1 MNPAKQNMI
10 RIAVSMKVEVLVG
23 FSSVRSEM
31 VEGERSTAEIGWCY
45 SYLLSFRRHMRRV
58 ISTC

>member
-1 MNPAKQNMI
+1 MI

-31 VEGERSTAEIGWCY
+31 VEGERSTAEIGWCM
-45 SYLLSFRRHMRRV
+45 LVFTLNQGD
-58 ISTC
+58 I